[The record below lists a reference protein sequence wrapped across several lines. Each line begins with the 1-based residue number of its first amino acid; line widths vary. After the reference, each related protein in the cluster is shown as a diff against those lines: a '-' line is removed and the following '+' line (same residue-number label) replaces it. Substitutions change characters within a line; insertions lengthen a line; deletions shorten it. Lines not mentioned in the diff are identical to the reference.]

1 MGRLRDRI
9 LKTFLKTRLRRAALR
24 YAGHGWPV
32 VPGAVRLAGR
42 YRCESG
48 CPTIACHP
56 DWPEWEPTATTD
68 PDWVAALW
76 AQRPRAVLLATGY
89 AFDVL
94 EVPAFLGRAAERG
107 PGRSP
112 VAVTGAGRW
121 MFLVPP
127 RAGLRPE
134 LAERADVVLHG
145 RGSWIPAPPTP
156 TAEGRVRWLVD
167 PEEVHWRLPD
177 PGVLQ
182 AKLVRALPV
191 PELRGLPRA
200 A

>member
-1 MGRLRDRI
+1 MRIVGRLHDR
-9 LKTFLKTRLRRAALR
+9 LQKNRLRRAALR

-32 VPGAVRLAGR
+32 VPGAVRSGGR
-42 YRCESG
+42 YRCGSG
-48 CPTIACHP
+48 CPTVGCHP

-68 PDWVAALW
+68 PDWVEALW
-76 AQRPRAVLLATGY
+76 ALRPRAVLLATGH

-94 EVPAFLGRAAERG
+94 EVPAFLGATVARG
-107 PGRSP
+107 PGRGP

-121 MFLVPP
+121 MFLVRP
-127 RAGLRPE
+127 AGALRRE

-145 RGSWIPAPPTP
+145 RGSWIPAPPTQ

-182 AKLVRALPV
+182 ARLVRALPV
-191 PELRGLPRA
+191 PEHRGLPRA